1 MSGRR
6 VEAVVSSSRKEDNGA
21 LEAPTDSLPLFLNAI
36 GKIELLTAA
45 QEVELA
51 KRIERGDGLAKEEI
65 VEANLR
71 LVVSIA
77 KKYRHRGLPFLDL
90 IQEGTIG
97 LMRAAEK
104 FDHRRGFKFSTY
116 ATWWIRQAVTR
127 ALADKSRTIRM
138 PVHSVERLNAIVQ
151 ARRNLLVALGHHPT
165 SAEIAEELD
174 LRTDEVEQILQSSQP
189 LLSLE
194 RPAGEEGDAELG
206 DFLTDEA
213 QLPPD
218 QVAAA
223 TMRNET
229 LRTIVRTLSS
239 REQAVLERR
248 FGLDGRHPQTL
259 DQVGLLLGLSRERIR
274 QIEAE
279 GLIKLQTLASAA
291 ELDHADL

>member
-6 VEAVVSSSRKEDNGA
+6 VEAVVSSSREEDNGA